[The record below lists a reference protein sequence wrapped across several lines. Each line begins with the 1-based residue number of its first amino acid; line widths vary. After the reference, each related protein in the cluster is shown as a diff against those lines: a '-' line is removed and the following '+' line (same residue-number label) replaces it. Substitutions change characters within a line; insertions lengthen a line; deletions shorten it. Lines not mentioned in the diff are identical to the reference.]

1 MSDVAAA
8 TTQEGA
14 ALPSSAPQFDSFFA
28 SHSIADEPPPRELGT
43 EASQTAQ
50 QTEQEAAGDDA
61 SKFAA
66 QEKGQEAEGQ
76 QEAPAYASL
85 NELLSAHKIDPE
97 SVMGLHVTT
106 KVDGVEKA
114 VPLAEVLKSYQLEG
128 HVNNKSIE
136 LSNQRTAFEQEREAV
151 RTLARQQLQHN
162 QGLGNLAMQ
171 MLNAD
176 FQKVDWNSL
185 RVQNP
190 AEFAALQA
198 EFQNRQGQIQGYM
211 NQLQQQTAFEAQ
223 QQQQTLQ
230 QNLAQER
237 EKLYNA
243 IPDWRDPAAF
253 EKDRGQISQY
263 ARNLGF
269 QDAELNQIFD
279 HRFMRVLHD
288 ATRYQALQAANPEVL
303 KRVRQAP
310 PMAAPGSRTDVNPT
324 EAKRRAVV
332 ERLNRNPRDED
343 AQAAAFDFFAK

>member
-1 MSDVAAA
+1 MSDVQATTDSGAAVTSSDPRFDSFFSSNSIVDEPPRDPKAAA
-8 TTQEGA
+8 TTET
-14 ALPSSAPQFDSFFA
+14 PP
-28 SHSIADEPPPRELGT
+28 AD
-43 EASQTAQ
+43 AQ
-50 QTEQEAAGDDA
+50 DDAGDDA
-61 SKFAA
+61 GKFAPHDTTK
-66 QEKGQEAEGQ
+66 QDGTQDD
-76 QEAPAYASL
+76 APTYASL
-85 NELLSAHKIDPE
+85 SELLAAHKIDPE

-114 VPLAEVLKSYQLEG
+114 VPLSEVLKSYQLEG

-176 FQKVDWNSL
+176 FQKVDWNAL

-198 EFQNRQGQIQGYM
+198 EFQNRQGQIQNYM
-211 NQLQQQTAFEAQ
+211 NQLQQQANYEAQ
-223 QQQQTLQ
+223 QQLQVTQ

-237 EKLYNA
+237 EKLYSA
-243 IPDWRDPAAF
+243 VPEWRDPAAF
-253 EKDRGQISQY
+253 EKDRGQIAQY

-279 HRFMRVLHD
+279 HRYMRILHD

-310 PMAAPGSRTDVNPT
+310 PMAAPGSRTDVNPK
-324 EAKRRAVV
+324 EAKRRQVV

-343 AQAAAFDFFAK
+343 AQAAAFDFFAN